1 MRCRWG
7 IVWSSV
13 GSGRKIGI
21 CTDSSS
27 QLPTALRDRY
37 DIEVVPLT
45 VSVDGREYLEDVDL
59 DADEF
64 WAQFAGGN
72 RPEVSTA
79 QPSPGQFALAYES
92 LIERG
97 STEILSLHI
106 AGAMSGTISAARL
119 AAHTAAVPVRLVDTG
134 TASFGV
140 TCCVWAA
147 AIAIEK
153 GATLDEAAAV
163 AESLS
168 PNLGNVFV
176 VGAPD
181 LASAGGRAR
190 VPVEE
195 LVSGELPVMTLEG
208 GGEVKVIDTVRVV
221 EDAVAVMVRYVESR
235 GTDLLVA
242 VGLADPH
249 GAPVSEGV
257 VAALHA
263 SPLVREVIRYRI
275 GPSVG
280 AHVGPGTAGAWV
292 FPEASAMVRHADE
305 AP

>member
-1 MRCRWG
+1 MR
-7 IVWSSV
+7 
-13 GSGRKIGI
+13 SGPKIGI

-27 QLPTALRDRY
+27 QLPRALRDRY

-45 VSVDGREYLEDVDL
+45 VSVNGHEYLEDVDL

-64 WAQFAGGN
+64 WAQFAGGR

-79 QPSPGQFALAYES
+79 EPSPGQFALAYES

-97 STEILSLHI
+97 ATEILSVHV
-106 AGAMSGTISAARL
+106 AGAISATLRAARL
-119 AAHTAAVPVRLVDTG
+119 AAHNAAVPVRLVDSG

-147 AIAIEK
+147 ALAAEN
-153 GATLDEAAAV
+153 GATLDEAAV
-163 AESLS
+163 IAESVAAT
-168 PNLGNVFV
+168 LGNVFV

-181 LASAGGRAR
+181 LARAGGRAR

-195 LVSGELPVMTLEG
+195 LSAGQLPVMTLESG
-208 GGEVKVIDTVRVV
+208 DARVIDTVTEVRQAA
-221 EDAVAVMVRYVESR
+221 DVMVRYIESR
-235 GTDLLVA
+235 GTELLVA

-249 GAPVSEGV
+249 GAPVSEAV
-257 VAALHA
+257 FEALNTSSH
-263 SPLVREVIRYRI
+263 VREVIRYRI

-292 FPEASAMVRHADE
+292 FPAPSTAGSTAVAADV
-305 AP
+305 P